1 MPSDLKLGARTRL
14 LQVLTGRVE
23 PLGQRREL
31 TGIYKR
37 QRSGRVTIGK
47 AGIVGDMQGDAK
59 HHGGPEKAIH
69 HYAFDHYA
77 QWKDELAGRSA
88 CTFDAPG
95 AFGENFSTL
104 GSTEADVNVGDTYGI
119 GTAVIQVSQ
128 ARQPCWRLNVRFAV
142 DEMALRVQ
150 TSGRTGWYYR
160 VLKPGAAAAGDDL
173 ELLDRPNV
181 DWPLSRLLHYLYV
194 DRLNGEAL
202 REIAGLPF
210 LSESWRTLAMQR
222 LNRLTVEDWTRRL
235 QTPAVA

>member
-1 MPSDLKLGARTRL
+1 MKPDARTRL
-14 LQVLTGRVE
+14 LQVLTARVE
-23 PLGQRREL
+23 PLGRRREL

-37 QRSGRVTIGK
+37 RRSGPVTIGIS
-47 AGIVGDMQGDAK
+47 GIAGDMQGDVK

-77 QWKDELAGRSA
+77 RWKAELAGRSA

-104 GSTEADVNVGDTYGI
+104 GVNEADVNVGDTYGV

-128 ARQPCWRLNVRFAV
+128 ARQPCWRLNVRFALE
-142 DEMALRVQ
+142 DMALRVQ

-160 VLKPGAAAAGDDL
+160 VLEPGAASEGDGL

-202 REIAGLPF
+202 REIAALPF

-222 LNRLTVEDWTRRL
+222 LNRLAVEDWARRL
-235 QTPAVA
+235 QTPPVA